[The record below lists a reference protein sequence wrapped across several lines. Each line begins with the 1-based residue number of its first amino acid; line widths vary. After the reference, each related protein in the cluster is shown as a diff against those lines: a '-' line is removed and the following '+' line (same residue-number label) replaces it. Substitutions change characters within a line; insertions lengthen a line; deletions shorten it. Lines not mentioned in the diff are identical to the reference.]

1 MVIMLED
8 KIYEQKCKIS
18 GYRILD
24 VERPTIETSITGTGI
39 INGILVREHC
49 SYSIE

>member
-39 INGILVREHC
+39 INGIEV
-49 SYSIE
+49 SDIVTY